1 MDCSLPGSSV
11 HVIFQAR
18 ILEWFRV
25 AISYSTGSSLPRDP
39 THILHCRRILYYCAT
54 WEAQMV
60 TFFTRNKSK
69 GRACNLY
76 PWECFSQGICLCET
90 FQGERSTSVLLPVL
104 KVFIFQ
110 FLLNSA
116 YSLGKLEVLKTYRI
130 PMSLPGGG
138 WHTPSWLLFLPH
150 CTVNLFCFIAPVG
163 NSMCAEYLIWN
174 KIHRRSPAITQ
185 LNSAS
190 GLKLSGT
197 ITFQWEHLFCVLMT
211 LKPSSCWVWNETSK
225 CYLCLSGQTP
235 SFLGSISP
243 IQSHMCQHIF
253 SFGRGWGGVGVIR
266 KCLNTILASQT
277 LFSVSTFHLPAEVY
291 A

>member
-1 MDCSLPGSSV
+1 MCVSSVTQSYPTLCGPMDCSLPGSSV

-76 PWECFSQGICLCET
+76 PWECFSKGICLCET

-150 CTVNLFCFIAPVG
+150 CTVACSVSLLLVG
-163 NSMCAEYLIWN
+163 
-174 KIHRRSPAITQ
+174 TQ
-185 LNSAS
+185 
-190 GLKLSGT
+190 
-197 ITFQWEHLFCVLMT
+197 CVLST
-211 LKPSSCWVWNETSK
+211 WSGIKFIDVHQ
-225 CYLCLSGQTP
+225 LSP
-235 SFLGSISP
+235 
-243 IQSHMCQHIF
+243 
-253 SFGRGWGGVGVIR
+253 
-266 KCLNTILASQT
+266 N
-277 LFSVSTFHLPAEVY
+277 
-291 A
+291 